1 MISKQPLVNMIYN
14 KIIESRGKKKLF
26 ALLLDPDKCN
36 PDHLHK
42 VLHIACQG
50 KVSMLLVGGSLVNTD
65 INTFISK
72 VKAESQVPIVLFP
85 GNAIQFANGA
95 DAILLLSLISGRNP
109 DFLIGNHVIVS
120 GAIKRSGVEVIPT
133 GYLLID
139 GGVHTSV
146 QYMSNTMPIPSSKI
160 DIAVATALAGEQ
172 LGLKMIYLEAGS
184 GAKFPVPIEMIS
196 AIRKEINI
204 PIIVGGGLKSPE
216 QINSAW
222 DAGADMVVVGN
233 AIENNVEFLSS
244 FFQTK

>member
-1 MISKQPLVNMIYN
+1 MIYN

>member
-1 MISKQPLVNMIYN
+1 MIYT
-14 KIIESRGKKKLF
+14 KLIESRGKEKLF
-26 ALLLDPDKCN
+26 ALLLDPDKYDN
-36 PDHLHK
+36 EHLNK
-42 VLHIACQG
+42 VLQIAVQS
-50 KVSMLLVGGSLVNTD
+50 KISMLLVGGSLVNTD
-65 INTFISK
+65 INSFISEI
-72 VKAESQVPIVLFP
+72 KAESQIPIVLFP

-109 DFLIGNHVIVS
+109 DFLIGNHVIAS
-120 GAIKRSGVEVIPT
+120 GAIKRSGIEVIPT

-139 GGVHTSV
+139 GGVQTSV

-160 DIAVATALAGEQ
+160 DIAVATAIAGEQ

-184 GAKFPVPIEMIS
+184 GAKLPVPVEMIS
-196 AIRKEINI
+196 AIRKEISI
-204 PIIVGGGLKSPE
+204 PLVVGGGLKSPE

-244 FFQTK
+244 FFQPK